1 MSSVTD
7 VCDLYVYL
15 PSVLSRLLLTFSH
28 QLHCINPR
36 TPNPGLSCF
45 GWHHQINLNTNTVI
59 HRLMTHHVTVIHQTV
74 FLLACNTK
82 CIFFF
87 EINCSRSTKILSIH
101 ICCKLMELCFNTLK
115 TSTFSIAD
123 LPNSGILNLFEC
135 I

>member
-1 MSSVTD
+1 MTADSDILLVTY
-7 VCDLYVYL
+7 VRCYISLVQHVLYV
-15 PSVLSRLLLTFSH
+15 SVATIDQNPFNFFL
-28 QLHCINPR
+28 CIRGDGN
-36 TPNPGLSCF
+36 
-45 GWHHQINLNTNTVI
+45 GWQYTVI

-82 CIFFF
+82 CVFFF
-87 EINCSRSTKILSIH
+87 EINCSRSMKILSIH